1 MERSIEA
8 MRRIVD
14 GGWHQRHEDRFL
26 QLDVQFHLALA
37 RAAGNP
43 TVETLI
49 RILFRQ
55 LEIARDMAMH
65 VPLVPEW
72 TIGIHE
78 RTLAVLRSGEADEIE
93 AVMDEHLGQLE
104 RTYEGKPDR
113 VVR

>member
-1 MERSIEA
+1 
-8 MRRIVD
+8 MR
-14 GGWHQRHEDRFL
+14 
-26 QLDVQFHLALA
+26 
-37 RAAGNP
+37 
-43 TVETLI
+43 T
-49 RILFRQ
+49 LFRQ

-78 RTLAVLRSGEADEIE
+78 RTLAALRAGDLDEVE

-104 RTYEGKPDR
+104 RTYEREPDR